1 MQGLDAH
8 VQMDR
13 CRGWIHAEVS
23 AAPHAGAP
31 HVRVGAMEGMVYT
44 PGGTGHS
51 MLWYG
56 IAAVGWYGWMYVS
69 THLAED
75 VFRDVESWMDTC
87 TRCSREDVLCTPFP
101 SPQHP
106 TAWCAVWCMPLGYR
120 GMGWY

>member
-56 IAAVGWYGWMYVS
+56 IAAVGWDVWMYVP
-69 THLAED
+69 THLPED
-75 VFRDVESWMDTC
+75 VFRE
-87 TRCSREDVLCTPFP
+87 
-101 SPQHP
+101 
-106 TAWCAVWCMPLGYR
+106 
-120 GMGWY
+120 